1 MRLLIK
7 ESKLKKNKEVYFQKI
22 SLTRIPIRLGK
33 DVFSTGIIRSDTKD
47 KLIMAM
53 KAFKL
58 LMKINDVEYHR
69 ACATSAMR
77 EAKNGVE
84 VQKEINRIT
93 AIDLEIIKGK
103 IEADLIF
110 LNFHLADLKS
120 KNYLYIDVG
129 GGSTEL
135 TIIKDKKRIASKSF
149 KIGSVRQLTDRS
161 KKNMYKDAFE
171 WINKHRPFN
180 EEIEAIGSGGS
191 INKLYSHSSLT
202 LQEPLAIDEL
212 RKIISRISS
221 FSYEDR
227 IRILKLKPNRA
238 DVIVPGGNIY
248 LSIMDAANVKKIIVP
263 NLGLADGM
271 IYQLYL
277 EKEGVDT

>member
-1 MRLLIK
+1 
-7 ESKLKKNKEVYFQKI
+7 
-22 SLTRIPIRLGK
+22 
-33 DVFSTGIIRSDTKD
+33 
-47 KLIMAM
+47 M